1 MSDISKIQIGSILY
15 DIKDTVA
22 RESSVATVTELNDT
36 SDHDHVPSAKA
47 VYDYCQLLKNSNSG
61 TSNESSGVDTLARTF
76 MGSSTLEIM
85 GFNLSTDVE
94 QYENLSPAYN
104 NFYRKAS
111 KWIYTNTS
119 TRTKINVK
127 ALSFVIYDQGEKII
141 TEPIKPKSYVSTIQY
156 QNYIYNGETLAIE
169 LLTSQKVTIDGSEY
183 NFPEGIYLYHNPS
196 ENKYISNVT
205 LFTDRLNEHIVNSM
219 ENAYSA
225 IRTNQNNI
233 SNLTNRIDNMSTTSP
248 STGETKLINTYFPG
262 DYYAIYTKTSDSSE
276 TSPFAD
282 AGLQGGIIYKI
293 SDYNRVDGIYT
304 LDISYDNEEPISINF
319 NLYDYSTL
327 VGQPLYCGMDMA
339 SEIALY
345 VIPETIEGADLA
357 KGLYVEFSSTEN
369 DKIFTISHLVKKDLY
384 IPQKIYNEK
393 LGEYLLDEFE
403 KVSNDFILDENGIY
417 TVKSGMV
424 NFQSGEIIVSY
435 NCGGQFAPVGEFIP
449 SLSSLNDYIYCLP
462 SNFICNNFLN
472 SPIVASAVTQDITI
486 PANSINSNHPEI
498 PVTSGLYLFRKSKEE
513 DNPEL
518 SLMNAIELIKL
529 QEKDTILDLDEL
541 TGRSE
546 SNGDLMLEVLLQQLM
561 ESGDKAEI
569 DISIV
574 EDNLKTQ
581 NLYNTLLSAYNNKGI
596 IKGRVKGHIMSNRMV
611 DIVAPLSLINFPND
625 DQMLASAIGAIY
637 YESWININIQIS
649 SVPDGFIIYAKAAFA

>member
-47 VYDYCQLLKNSNSG
+47 VYDYGQLLKNSNGG
-61 TSNESSGVDTLARTF
+61 TSNESSGIDTLARTF

-104 NFYRKAS
+104 NFYKKAS

-119 TRTKINVK
+119 TRTKISTK

-141 TEPIKPKSYVSTIQY
+141 TEPIEPKYYVSTIQY

-196 ENKYISNVT
+196 ENKYISSVT
-205 LFTDRLNEHIVNSM
+205 LFTDKLNEHIVNSM

-262 DYYAIYTKTSDSSE
+262 DYYAIYTKTSDSSK
-276 TSPFAD
+276 TSVFAD
-282 AGLQGGIIYKI
+282 IGLMGGIIYKI
-293 SDYNRVDGIYT
+293 SDYNRVDGIYA
-304 LDISYDNEEPISINF
+304 LDIFYKNGELISTNF
-319 NLYDYSTL
+319 NLYDYSAL
-327 VGQPLYCGMDMA
+327 IGQPLYCGMDIA

-345 VIPETIEGADLA
+345 VIPETVEGADLA
-357 KGLYVEFSSTEN
+357 KGLYVEFPVTEN

-393 LGEYLLDEFE
+393 LGEYFLDEFE

-417 TVKSGMV
+417 TVKSGIINV
-424 NFQSGEIIVSY
+424 QSEEVIVSY
-435 NCGGQFAPVGEFIP
+435 NCGGQFAPIGEFIP

-462 SNFICNNFLN
+462 SNFVCNAILT
-472 SPIVASAVTQDITI
+472 SPIMASAVVQDITI
-486 PANSINSNHPEI
+486 PANSITSNHPEI
-498 PVTSGLYLFRKSKEE
+498 PVTSGLYLFRTYEE
-513 DNPEL
+513 DNQEL
-518 SLMNAIELIKL
+518 SLKSAIELIKL

-541 TGRSE
+541 TGRTE
-546 SNGDLMLEVLLQQLM
+546 SNGDLMLEVLLQQLI

-574 EDNLKTQ
+574 EDDLKTQ
-581 NLYNTLLSAYNNKGI
+581 NLYNTLLSAYNNNGI
-596 IKGRVKGHIMSNRMV
+596 IKGRVKGHISSNKAV
-611 DIVAPLSLINFPND
+611 DIVAPLSLTDFPTD
-625 DQMLASAIGAIY
+625 DQMLASAIGTIY
-637 YESWININIQIS
+637 YGSWININIQIS
-649 SVPDGFIIYAKAAFA
+649 STPNGFIIYAKAAFA

>member
-36 SDHDHVPSAKA
+36 SDHNHVPSAKA
-47 VYDYCQLLKNSNSG
+47 VYDYGQLLKNSNG
-61 TSNESSGVDTLARTF
+61 ETSNGSSGVDTLARTF
-76 MGSSTLEIM
+76 MGSSTLEII

-94 QYENLSPAYN
+94 QYENLSPVYD
-104 NFYRKAS
+104 NFYKKAS

-119 TRTKINVK
+119 TRTKISPK

-141 TEPIKPKSYVSTIQY
+141 TEPIEPKYYVSTIQY

-183 NFPEGIYLYHNPS
+183 NFPEGIYLYHNPN
-196 ENKYISNVT
+196 ENKYISSVT
-205 LFTDRLNEHIVNSM
+205 LFTNKLDEYIVNSM

-233 SNLTNRIDNMSTTSP
+233 NNLTNRIDNMSTTSP

-276 TSPFAD
+276 TSPD

-304 LDISYDNEEPISINF
+304 LDIFYDNEELISTNF
-319 NLYDYSTL
+319 NLYDYSAL
-327 VGQPLYCGMDMA
+327 LGQPFYYGMDMV

-345 VIPETIEGADLA
+345 VIPETVEGAKLE
-357 KGLYVEFSSTEN
+357 KGLYVEFPPTEN

-393 LGEYLLDEFE
+393 LGEYFLDKFE

-424 NFQSGEIIVSY
+424 NVQSREVIVSY
-435 NCGGQFAPVGEFIP
+435 NCGGQFVPIGEFIP

-462 SNFICNNFLN
+462 SNIICNAILT
-472 SPIVASAVTQDITI
+472 SPIMASAVVQDITI
-486 PANSINSNHPEI
+486 PANSISSNHPEI
-498 PVTSGLYLFRKSKEE
+498 PVTSGLYLFRTYEE
-513 DNPEL
+513 DNPQL

-541 TGRSE
+541 TGRTE

-561 ESGDKAEI
+561 ESRDKAEI

-574 EDNLKTQ
+574 EDDLKTQ
-581 NLYNTLLSAYNNKGI
+581 NLYNTLFSAYNNKGI
-596 IKGRVKGHIMSNRMV
+596 IKGRVKGHIASNRMV
-611 DIVAPLSLINFPND
+611 DIVAPLSLINFPDD

-637 YESWININIQIS
+637 YGSWININIQIS

>member
-47 VYDYCQLLKNSNSG
+47 VYDYGQLIKNSNSG

-94 QYENLSPAYN
+94 QYENLSPVYN
-104 NFYRKAS
+104 NFYRKEY

-119 TRTKINVK
+119 TRTRFNIK
-127 ALSFVIYDQGEKII
+127 ALSFVFYNQGERII
-141 TEPIKPKSYVSTIQY
+141 TDPIEPKYYVSTIQY
-156 QNYIYNGETLAIE
+156 GEYVYNGETLAIE
-169 LLTSQKVTIDGSEY
+169 LSSSQKVTIDGSEY

-248 STGETKLINTYFPG
+248 STNTYFPG

-282 AGLQGGIIYKI
+282 AGLMEGIVYKI

-304 LDISYDNEEPISINF
+304 LDIFYDNDELVSINF
-319 NLYDYSTL
+319 NLYDYSAL
-327 VGQPLYCGMDMA
+327 LGQPFYCGMDA
-339 SEIALY
+339 TSEIALY
-345 VIPETIEGADLA
+345 VIPETVEGSEFT
-357 KGLYVEFSSTEN
+357 KGLYIEFPVTED

-393 LGEYLLDEFE
+393 LGEYFLNDFE
-403 KVSNDFILDENGIY
+403 KVSNDFIIDENGIY
-417 TVKSGMV
+417 TVKSGIF
-424 NFQSGEIIVSY
+424 NASSNELIISY
-435 NCGGQFAPVGEFIP
+435 NCGGQFAPIGEFIP

-462 SNFICNNFLN
+462 SNFFCNNFFN

-486 PANSINSNHPEI
+486 PANSIGSDHPEI
-498 PVTSGLYLFRKSKEE
+498 PVTSGLYLFRTYEE
-513 DNPEL
+513 ENPIL
-518 SLMNAIELIKL
+518 SVMNAIELVKL
-529 QEKDTILDLDEL
+529 QEKDIILDLDEL
-541 TGRSE
+541 TGRTE
-546 SNGDLMLEVLLQQLM
+546 SNGDLMLEVLLQQLL
-561 ESGDKAEI
+561 ESEDKAEI

-574 EDNLKTQ
+574 EDDLKTQ

-596 IKGRVKGHIMSNRMV
+596 IKGRVKGHISSNRMV
-611 DIVAPLSLINFPND
+611 DIVAPLSLTDFPTD
-625 DQMLASAIGAIY
+625 DQMLASAIGTIY
-637 YESWININIQIS
+637 YGSWININIQIS
-649 SVPDGFIIYAKAAFA
+649 STPDGFIIYAKAAFA